1 MSVYQDPT
9 FPYDN
14 TSIISDYTS
23 QGCWTDDSSSGR
35 TLIYRQ
41 NALSTSTWTVEE
53 CLFSCKTDGYPLA
66 GVEFGVGELH
76 EDSVTFL
83 FAQRLTAYRA
93 NVTVVLCLEMALPKS
108 RAASAAC
115 HAVAILPR
123 LAEDHPS
130 LISML
135 PRILNQASRAKV

>member
-1 MSVYQDPT
+1 MYQDPT

-14 TSIISDYTS
+14 TSVISDYTA

-41 NALSTSTWTVEE
+41 NALSTSTLTVEE

-66 GVEFGVGELH
+66 GVEFGVSELH
-76 EDSVTFL
+76 IEDSATLL
-83 FAQRLTAYRA
+83 FTERLTADRA

-123 LAEDHPS
+123 LVEDHPS
-130 LISML
+130 LISTL
-135 PRILNQASRAKV
+135 PRISNQASRAKA